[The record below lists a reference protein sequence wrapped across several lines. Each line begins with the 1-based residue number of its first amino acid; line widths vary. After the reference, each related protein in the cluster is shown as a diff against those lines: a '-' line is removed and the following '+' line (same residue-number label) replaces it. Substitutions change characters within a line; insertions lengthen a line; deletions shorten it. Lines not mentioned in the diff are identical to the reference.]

1 MKLGNEETLQ
11 RIKGGLIVSCQGAAG
26 GAAPQLI
33 YHGAY
38 GTGGFSGRSRG
49 NPG

>member
-11 RIKGGLIVSCQGAAG
+11 RIKGGLIVSCQ
-26 GAAPQLI
+26 
-33 YHGAY
+33 AY